1 MKMKHFN
8 KFLAAGLLV
17 LGSATVNAQAT
28 ASATATATI
37 VSPITITKVTDLNFG
52 NIAVDAVGGGTL
64 ELTPGSTRIPSG
76 GVTLPGTT
84 GTVSAASFTVTGTSG
99 FTYSITL
106 PADIMLTHSLGMDQM
121 QANNIVSTPNGA
133 GTLVGGTDV
142 INVGATLDV
151 PPAATPGVYT
161 NPGFDVTVNY
171 N

>member
-8 KFLAAGLLV
+8 KFLAAGLFLFA
-17 LGSATVNAQAT
+17 SATVNAQAT

-37 VSPITITKVTDLNFG
+37 VSPITITKVTDMNFG
-52 NIAVDAVGGGTL
+52 NIAVDATLGGTV
-64 ELTPGSTRIPSG
+64 ELSPASTRIATD

-84 GTVSAASFTVTGTSG
+84 GTVSAASFEVTGTSG

-106 PADIMLTHSLGMDQM
+106 PTEIILFHSLGMDQM
-121 QANNIVSTPNGA
+121 QANNVVSTPSGS
-133 GTLVGGTDV
+133 GTLVGGIDV

-151 PPAATPGVYT
+151 PPSATPGVYT
-161 NPGFDVTVNY
+161 SPNFDVTVNY